1 MSDMVNW
8 QVTATTIHC
17 DAVDEEVTVMVYTDM
32 SAKCTGYTKYGEPG
46 AEMLGLLK
54 KRSKRL
60 KRPLGCEGL
69 ECRRVAQYKEK
80 LMAEEA
86 AKPSGIEAASGD

>member
-1 MSDMVNW
+1 MVNW
-8 QVTATTIHC
+8 QVTAATIYC
-17 DAVDEEVTVMVYTDM
+17 DAVNEVVTVMVYKDM
-32 SAKCTGYTKYGEPG
+32 SARCTGYTRYGEPG

-54 KRSKRL
+54 KRSKQV

-86 AKPSGIEAASGD
+86 AKPSRIEAASGD